1 MATAGVPVSF
11 QWDREK
17 GIFSYCFKADSAITA
32 PTVIYIPPEFG
43 SNAVITT
50 TLRHEY
56 KPGEQRLLV
65 YNDGKEGEIQVTVSN
80 EQLAMSN

>member
-11 QWDREK
+11 SWDREK
-17 GIFSYCFKADSAITA
+17 GIFNYRFKADSAIAA

-43 SNAVITT
+43 PNAKITT
-50 TLRHEY
+50 ELRHEY

-65 YNDGKEGEIQVTVSN
+65 YNDGKDGEIQVTVSR
-80 EQLAMSN
+80 